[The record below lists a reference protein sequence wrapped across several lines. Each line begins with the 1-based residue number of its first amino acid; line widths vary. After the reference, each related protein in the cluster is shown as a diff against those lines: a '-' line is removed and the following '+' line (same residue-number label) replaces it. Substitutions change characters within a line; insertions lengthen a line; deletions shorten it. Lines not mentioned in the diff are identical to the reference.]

1 MISLSLSFLSIEI
14 YFLNLKGLRRLLCGE
29 DTESLLKDDS
39 VLGVL
44 IIRGETGGVSRSS
57 SLGASGA
64 DLSHGV
70 LLAMIAISEEH
81 LTCV

>member
-1 MISLSLSFLSIEI
+1 MISLSLLLIEI
-14 YFLNLKGLRRLLCGE
+14 YFFNLKRLRRLLCGE

-44 IIRGETGGVSRSS
+44 IVRGETGGVSRSS
-57 SLGASGA
+57 SLGAFGA
-64 DLSHGV
+64 DLSHGI

-81 LTCV
+81 LICV